1 MRFPL
6 AWAETAKQNSILKYS
21 LLLSSIMT
29 IIFSITTVTLSMKK
43 PLVIERACFSSLA
56 TLAKQDHTDREIEEF
71 TKIAIDKRFST
82 DSNADILSWL
92 SNTEFLSKQNEAKEL
107 KAKNIT
113 QKILVSKVNI
123 QGNQIVVEFDRV
135 LSVEKLRTVIPATI
149 LAQISS
155 TDRNEINQYGL
166 ILEKV
171 ELKKEV
177 KDASQ
182 AK

>member
-29 IIFSITTVTLSMKK
+29 IVFTLTTVTLSMRK
-43 PLVIERACFSSLA
+43 PLVIERTCFASLA
-56 TLAKQDHTDREIEEF
+56 TLAKQDHADHEIEEF
-71 TKIAIDKRFST
+71 IKVAVDKRFST

-107 KAKNIT
+107 RAKNIS
-113 QKILVSKVNI
+113 QKILVSKVNV
-123 QGNQIVVEFDRV
+123 QGTQVVVELDRV
-135 LSVEKLRTVIPATI
+135 LAVEKLRTVIPATV

-155 TDRNEINQYGL
+155 TERNEINPYGL

-177 KDASQ
+177 KDVSQ